1 MTYAHAPGCRQYSF
15 PCTHQD
21 IMHEN
26 DLRDREWP
34 IRPTDTEL
42 TKSAWRSAKKRADLV
57 CLSALLLRDAGARQV
72 SLVKKIG
79 GGGRKFSR
87 ARGTG
92 LEFHFVRFCDVIYVT
107 CQHWCHIWLLL
118 YTRTISLL
126 RASWADTTY
135 SRK

>member
-1 MTYAHAPGCRQYSF
+1 
-15 PCTHQD
+15 
-21 IMHEN
+21 MHEN

-87 ARGTG
+87 ARVTG
-92 LEFHFVRFCDVIYVT
+92 LEFHFVRFYIVGADDV
-107 CQHWCHIWLLL
+107 
-118 YTRTISLL
+118 
-126 RASWADTTY
+126 TTEFL
-135 SRK
+135 SSTLQFLWK